1 MWLPLFKHNNWSIWS
16 NIYSPYCHSI
26 STPVRNPA
34 EYPSGCSPDPKPSAQ
49 RGDMLARPAN
59 RRSWGRELRCRVSSC
74 LGTGTARRGKVRWA
88 TLEVQYGRTRH
99 SIIAADFSQW
109 PPWSG
114 KLNWRNI
121 RMLQWSWVR
130 IRIIGDCVV
139 IKSLESLEVNL
150 QWIAIAFHCKNFAL
164 SKKWIHVFA
173 SLTDRQWKIVS
184 Q

>member
-1 MWLPLFKHNNWSIWS
+1 MKCSCISYITYQLHFNWSRAVYKTKRTFCYLLLLLFKHNNGSIWS

-49 RGDMLARPAN
+49 RGDMLGRPAN

-74 LGTGTARRGKVRWA
+74 LRMGTARRGKVRWA
-88 TLEVQYGRTRH
+88 MLEVQYGH
-99 SIIAADFSQW
+99 SIIAADFFQL
-109 PPWSG
+109 PPCSG
-114 KLNWRNI
+114 KLNWSNI

-139 IKSLESLEVNL
+139 IKVYRALRWICNES
-150 QWIAIAFHCKNFAL
+150 Q
-164 SKKWIHVFA
+164 
-173 SLTDRQWKIVS
+173 
-184 Q
+184 